1 MANAMEYAKKFVPIM
16 DGIYKKKSVTAGM
29 DTASQV
35 DFSGANEIRVLKVAT
50 SGLGDYSREG
60 GYPTGD
66 VTVTWESMALTEE
79 RGKEISIDRMD
90 NEEALGQAFG
100 TVVNQFMSEYVVPE
114 LDAYR
119 FAKYASAT
127 GIRAASAAT
136 LTADTILDAI
146 DEASRQMDEDEV
158 PEEGRRLFVS
168 SDLKSV
174 LGSAVQ
180 RQWGSDSDVNN
191 VLSGYNG
198 MQVMYVPK
206 SRFYTG
212 IDLNDGSSAWGFG
225 KATGAT
231 GINFMLVYPQSVLQV
246 EKFALPK
253 IFTPDENQTKDAWKF
268 QYRMYHD
275 AFVYENKAVG
285 VYLHPATV

>member
-1 MANAMEYAKKFVPIM
+1 MANSIAYAQKFVPII
-16 DGIYKKKSVTAGM
+16 DGIYKKKSVTALM

-35 DFSGANEIRVLKVAT
+35 DFTGANEIRVLKVAT
-50 SGLGDYSREG
+50 SGLGDYSREE
-60 GYPTGD
+60 GYPAGD
-66 VTVTWESMALTEE
+66 VTVSWETMTLTEE

-119 FAKYASAT
+119 FAKYASAG
-127 GIRAASAAT
+127 GIRAASAAD
-136 LTADTILDAI
+136 LTADSILGAI
-146 DEASRQMDEDEV
+146 DEAARQMDEDEV

-168 SDLKSV
+168 SDLKKV
-174 LGSAVQ
+174 LASAVT
-180 RQWGSDSDVNN
+180 RQWGSDSEVSN

-198 MQVMYVPK
+198 MQVVYVPK
-206 SRFYTG
+206 TRFYTG
-212 IDLNDGSSAWGFG
+212 ISLNSGESAWGYS
-225 KATGAT
+225 KATGAKN
-231 GINFMLVYPQSVLQV
+231 INFMLVYPQSVLQV

-253 IFTPDENQTKDAWKF
+253 IFTPDENQVKDAWKF

-275 AFVYENKAVG
+275 AFVYENKAQG
-285 VYLHPATV
+285 VYLHTATA